1 MQIRGEIEFLKKQ
14 ESKINEKIDRMK
26 RKKCPDYEV
35 NQEIYRLNEVIK
47 NKVKKEVLE
56 DKLKNKL
63 QRNKK

>member
-1 MQIRGEIEFLKKQ
+1 
-14 ESKINEKIDRMK
+14 MK

-56 DKLKNKL
+56 AKLKNKL
-63 QRNKK
+63 QRNKN